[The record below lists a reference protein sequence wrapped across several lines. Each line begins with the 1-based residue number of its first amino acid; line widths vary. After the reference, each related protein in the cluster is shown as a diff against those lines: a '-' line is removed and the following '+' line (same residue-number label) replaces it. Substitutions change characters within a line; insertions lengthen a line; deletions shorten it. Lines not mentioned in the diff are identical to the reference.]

1 MAITHLRGTDNYK
14 LIEATYKGKNKS
26 LGYIYGYT
34 YILRVYENS
43 NMVRVHETGGGICV
57 YKSISVFLDN
67 WDNIKLKKQNGKSK
81 N

>member
-34 YILRVYENS
+34 YILRMYDNS
-43 NMVRVHETGGGICV
+43 NMIRIHESGNGVRV
-57 YKSISVFLDN
+57 YDSISTFLND
-67 WDNIKLKKQNGKSK
+67 WDNIKIKKQNGKSK